1 MMFSWIYDYQNV
13 NVLRVVVNQ
22 LWFIVGYQQYDSM
35 LEALLRIHNGR
46 NSFVIMGT
54 FLRDKFTSVKVSSRD
69 FSGQNST
76 FRAHFHGGNTF
87 PIWLNVFI
95 TFVKRDKS
103 KGKWDGKTNNRP
115 SMLVVLIIPFIK
127 RNRHS

>member
-1 MMFSWIYDYQNV
+1 
-13 NVLRVVVNQ
+13 
-22 LWFIVGYQQYDSM
+22 
-35 LEALLRIHNGR
+35 
-46 NSFVIMGT
+46 MGT

-76 FRAHFHGGNTF
+76 FRAHFHGDNTF

-103 KGKWDGKTNNRP
+103 KGKWDEKTNNRP

>member
-76 FRAHFHGGNTF
+76 FRAHFHGDNTF

-95 TFVKRDKS
+95 TFIKRDKS

>member
-1 MMFSWIYDYQNV
+1 MTFSWIYDYQNV

-76 FRAHFHGGNTF
+76 FRAHFHGDNTF

>member
-76 FRAHFHGGNTF
+76 FRAHFHGDNTF

-115 SMLVVLIIPFIK
+115 FMLVVLIIPFIK

>member
-76 FRAHFHGGNTF
+76 FRAHFHGDNTF